1 MDKKTLGL
9 KIRQARRDKKWT
21 QEYLAEKADISV
33 IYIGEIERGIKM
45 PSLNVFLRIVEAMN
59 ISVDYLLRDEIS
71 SAKMYVM
78 NDITEKLERLT
89 PQQRKTVSD
98 IIDAYLKNISELN

>member
-9 KIRQARRDKKWT
+9 RIRQVRRDKKWT

-33 IYIGEIERGIKM
+33 IYLGEIERGIKM
-45 PSLNVFLRIVEAMN
+45 PSLNVFLRIVEELN
-59 ISVDYLLRDEIS
+59 VSVDYLLRNEIS
-71 SAKMYVM
+71 SGKQYVI
-78 NDITEKLERLT
+78 NDITKKLDRLT

-98 IIDAYLKNISELN
+98 IIDAYLANISELE